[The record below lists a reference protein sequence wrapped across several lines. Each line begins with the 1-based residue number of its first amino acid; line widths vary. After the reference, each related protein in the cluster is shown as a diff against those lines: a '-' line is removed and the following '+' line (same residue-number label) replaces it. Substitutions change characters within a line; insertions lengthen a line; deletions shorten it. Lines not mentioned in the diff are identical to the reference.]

1 MNPRS
6 LIPLGCITLMLV
18 ACSGENDDLRAW
30 MDQQA
35 QAAKPNVQPIAPPRK
50 FEPEPYA
57 GAGGQDPFSSGKLVA
72 GTRLSSASSNALLG
86 AEMKR
91 RKEPLE
97 AYPLDA
103 MTMVGTVVKQGAPH
117 ALLRVDGLLHYVKVG
132 DYLGQNFGKITRITE
147 TEIDLREI
155 AQDAS
160 GEWIERTSTLQLQ
173 ESGK

>member
-1 MNPRS
+1 M
-6 LIPLGCITLMLV
+6 T
-18 ACSGENDDLRAW
+18 SGLDGPAGAGG
-30 MDQQA
+30 QA
-35 QAAKPNVQPIAPPRK
+35 QRQPIAPPRK

-72 GTRLSSASSNALLG
+72 GTRLNSRKLERAAGRGDEAAQGAAGSLSAGRHDHGGYGG
-86 AEMKR
+86 A
-91 RKEPLE
+91 P
-97 AYPLDA
+97 
-103 MTMVGTVVKQGAPH
+103 GAPH